1 MMYILIILKT
11 YLLVYMSNITKGI
24 GCFIHPSVQIM
35 DGANV
40 TLGDHVYI
48 GENVKIMP
56 GEFSIGDYSKIHSGT
71 LINPKNYI
79 RLGHL
84 AWIGQN
90 SILDGTGGITAGN
103 YLGVGM
109 GSSLYSHIR
118 HGDILEGCNYNQDKP
133 MILGDD
139 VWFVGMCLVSP
150 ITAHDKSVAMLGSV
164 ITKDMKHNTV
174 YGGNPANILNTK
186 LVRPYKLEVENTN
199 TNKVILMHQFINEY
213 AAETGNSI
221 NNIEIVT
228 DEYPLTL
235 DPDVTYYNI
244 QKRTYMKRNTETE
257 INFNK
262 WLFRYKAKFIPNT

>member
-1 MMYILIILKT
+1 MFILIILKIH
-11 YLLVYMSNITKGI
+11 LIIYMSNIIQGV

-35 DGANV
+35 DGANI

-56 GEFSIGDYSKIHSGT
+56 GEFSVGDYSKIHSGT
-71 LINPKNYI
+71 LINPKNYV

-109 GSSLYSHIR
+109 GSALYSHIR
-118 HGDILEGCNYNQDKP
+118 HGDILEGCKYNQDKP

-150 ITAHDKSVAMLGSV
+150 IIAQDKSVAMLGSV
-164 ITKDMKHNTV
+164 VTKDMKYNTV
-174 YGGNPANILNTK
+174 YGGNPATILNTK
-186 LVRPYKLEVENTN
+186 LHKPYKLDIENTN
-199 TNKVILMHQFINEY
+199 TNKVELMQQFIHEY
-213 AAETGNSI
+213 IKETGNLV
-221 NNIEIVT
+221 NNIAIVPN
-228 DEYPLTL
+228 EYPSEL
-235 DPDVTYYNI
+235 DPNISYYNI
-244 QKRTYMKRNTETE
+244 QKRTYTKRNTELE

-262 WLFRYKAKFIPNT
+262 WLFRYKAKFIPHI